1 MGIKLT
7 GSQKA
12 AFFIMSLNPKT
23 AKELMGKLGIQEK
36 DKIRRT
42 TAQIKK
48 ASLPIFLK
56 MWETF
61 KRDVQASPTCE
72 TPWPDKDKPSE
83 KAITPAP
90 APTPEPKE

>member
-1 MGIKLT
+1 MALKLT
-7 GSQKA
+7 GPQKA
-12 AFFIMSLNPKT
+12 AFFVMSLNPKT

-36 DKIRRT
+36 DMIRRT

-61 KRDVQASPTCE
+61 KRDVQASPSCE
-72 TPWPDKDKPSE
+72 TPWPDKNKPPE
-83 KAITPAP
+83 QTPATIP
-90 APTPEPKE
+90 APTPKPEE